1 MIYQITSD
9 NIDLSESMNSLTKDK
24 FGRVESRVKHF
35 PQDACFARV
44 VLNAAPKEQ
53 FTVKVEL
60 EINGKKYFSDET
72 DFSLEAALIK
82 TVEELLQMMEK
93 DSIVQKRKHLEEKEK
108 IKEALAE

>member
-9 NIDLSESMNSLTKDK
+9 NIDLSPSMETLTKDK
-24 FGRVESRVKHF
+24 FERVQSRVKHF
-35 PQDACFARV
+35 PQDACFARI
-44 VLNAAPKEQ
+44 VLNSAPKEQ
-53 FTVKVEL
+53 FTIKAEL
-60 EINGKKYFSDET
+60 DINGKTYFSDET

-108 IKEALAE
+108 IEEALTE

>member
-9 NIDLSESMNSLTKDK
+9 NIDLSESMETLTKDK
-24 FGRVESRVKHF
+24 FERIEARVKHF
-35 PQDACFARV
+35 PEDACFARV
-44 VLNAAPKEQ
+44 VLNSAPEEQ

-72 DFSLEAALIK
+72 DFSLESALVK
-82 TVEELLQMMEK
+82 TVEELLSMMEK

-108 IKEALAE
+108 IEEVLTE